1 MISHMTVKW
10 SGLSVCVPITELIPF
25 INIKNLLIAKC
36 YWEEKEEGKVPS
48 RANAGKNKL
57 CVALLDSEDL
67 KPRSA
72 LTGNFQYQL
81 FSCLTSSQKQN
92 NYKKCIT
99 DKKRGGGVSVSV
111 SVCVCFLDGE
121 GSRVSVTVLVK

>member
-1 MISHMTVKW
+1 M
-10 SGLSVCVPITELIPF
+10 
-25 INIKNLLIAKC
+25 
-36 YWEEKEEGKVPS
+36 PS

-81 FSCLTSSQKQN
+81 FSCLTGSQKQN

-99 DKKRGGGVSVSV
+99 DKKRGGGGGGCECECEC
-111 SVCVCFLDGE
+111 VCVCVCVF
-121 GSRVSVTVLVK
+121 